1 VDAATALAELEGLSS
16 RIESAVVL
24 DAAGE
29 VLGSSGRGAARLA
42 GAASELLAAA
52 GTLRASDD
60 EVTRIEVELAE
71 GGLFLLREGGGRT
84 IAATTGPGAIAGIVV
99 YDLRTCLERID
110 TKPKRRRSKS
120 KSSNGNEEEA

>member
-1 VDAATALAELEGLSS
+1 MDAATALAELEGLSS

-71 GGLFLLREGGGRT
+71 GGLFLLREGGRT